1 MHTRHPHPHPQVYS
15 TSWLLTLF
23 AGDLP
28 LETALRLW
36 DVVFLL
42 EGEEGGA
49 SELQGAGCRAPGGA
63 SELQGAGC
71 RAPGGASELQ
81 DAGYKAPGGASVL
94 LAAALALLRV
104 QWPAIKHA
112 CAGEPSTAALSDALR
127 IGPHSL
133 QPSSTLGVAFLATV
147 RAELTTLH
155 ERVPLDLLRAQASR
169 KVLARLALVQS
180 VRDGV
185 LPVSSLRESAVDDEM
200 DISVSESTWLRQR
213 LQPPPRMRRGP
224 AWIGRRLARLR
235 RRGGAG
241 DQLLEQKRSSYL
253 VHPSSTG
260 GPSRADEG
268 DTGSA
273 EVELEGGALI

>member
-42 EGEEGGA
+42 EGEE
-49 SELQGAGCRAPGGA
+49 GGA